1 MYVFQKIVYL
11 RQLGYNG
18 SMDKLMLLDGN
29 SIFNRAY
36 YALPVLNDKGG
47 KNINAVYGFMNILVK
62 AMTELNPTHIAVA
75 FDKRGHNF
83 RKDIYQGYKATRR
96 PMPDDMARQMPV
108 LQELLAD
115 MKIKTVDSA
124 GVEADDIIGTLTK
137 RFGVPTLIITG
148 DKDMFQLVDEKTT
161 VLLTKRGVSETEA
174 VTPALLL
181 ENYGLKAEQV
191 VEYKALR
198 GDASDNI
205 PGVKGIGEKGAVSL
219 LLEYGTVDNI
229 YAHIDEIKGALR
241 TKLVEGKQSAYMS
254 RELATIRTDAD
265 IPCRFEECE
274 RPKVYG
280 AEVKKTFEWLEF
292 RSLLKRL
299 PVVGDVREQKLETE
313 VIKITDTE
321 ELRQLARRSCDE
333 VAVLIDENIY
343 VSFEDGKEYEIP
355 ITHNFLD
362 GIRYPEALEALK
374 PLFGG
379 EGGKIVYDS
388 KSMKHALDEFGITLS
403 NVKWDISIMQYLVEY
418 RAFKELKAL
427 VERYEVAPHAC
438 GLRQLKEI
446 LAAQMEEAGVV
457 RLYHEIEM
465 PLAEVLFE
473 MEKTGVAADTEVLNR
488 LGAEYTAE
496 IESVSE
502 EIYSLAG
509 ERFNISSS
517 MQLSRILFEKL
528 GLPTYKKTKKGFS
541 TDTEVLNKL
550 MNLHPLVPLVLK
562 YRQVTKLNS
571 TYIEGIRPYVRD
583 GVIHTKYNQ
592 TLTSTGRLSSSE
604 PNLQNIPVRDE
615 AGKEIRR
622 MFVPQQDVLISAD
635 YSQIELRLLADF
647 SRDASLIDAFNRGED
662 IHAIVAAEI
671 FGIPKELVTANMRR
685 NAKVVNFGIIYGMS
699 DFGLSES
706 IGVSV
711 AKAREYIKTYY
722 ERYPTIKNYLNGN
735 VEQARKTGYVT
746 TITGRRRQIPE
757 INSSNF
763 QLRSFG
769 ERAAMNM
776 PLQGSAAD
784 IIKLAM
790 IRVNNLLVSGG
801 YKSKLIMQIHDE
813 LIVDAAADEVDEVA
827 ALLKKE
833 MEAVYVSEVRLDVN
847 VSFGNNLFEAK

>member
-1 MYVFQKIVYL
+1 
-11 RQLGYNG
+11 
-18 SMDKLMLLDGN
+18 
-29 SIFNRAY
+29 
-36 YALPVLNDKGG
+36 
-47 KNINAVYGFMNILVK
+47 
-62 AMTELNPTHIAVA
+62 
-75 FDKRGHNF
+75 
-83 RKDIYQGYKATRR
+83 
-96 PMPDDMARQMPV
+96 
-108 LQELLAD
+108 
-115 MKIKTVDSA
+115 
-124 GVEADDIIGTLTK
+124 
-137 RFGVPTLIITG
+137 
-148 DKDMFQLVDEKTT
+148 
-161 VLLTKRGVSETEA
+161 
-174 VTPALLL
+174 
-181 ENYGLKAEQV
+181 
-191 VEYKALR
+191 
-198 GDASDNI
+198 
-205 PGVKGIGEKGAVSL
+205 
-219 LLEYGTVDNI
+219 
-229 YAHIDEIKGALR
+229 
-241 TKLVEGKQSAYMS
+241 
-254 RELATIRTDAD
+254 
-265 IPCRFEECE
+265 
-274 RPKVYG
+274 
-280 AEVKKTFEWLEF
+280 
-292 RSLLKRL
+292 
-299 PVVGDVREQKLETE
+299 
-313 VIKITDTE
+313 
-321 ELRQLARRSCDE
+321 
-333 VAVLIDENIY
+333 
-343 VSFEDGKEYEIP
+343 
-355 ITHNFLD
+355 
-362 GIRYPEALEALK
+362 
-374 PLFGG
+374 
-379 EGGKIVYDS
+379 
-388 KSMKHALDEFGITLS
+388 
-403 NVKWDISIMQYLVEY
+403 
-418 RAFKELKAL
+418 
-427 VERYEVAPHAC
+427 
-438 GLRQLKEI
+438 
-446 LAAQMEEAGVV
+446 
-457 RLYHEIEM
+457 
-465 PLAEVLFE
+465 
-473 MEKTGVAADTEVLNR
+473 
-488 LGAEYTAE
+488 
-496 IESVSE
+496 
-502 EIYSLAG
+502 
-509 ERFNISSS
+509 

-847 VSFGNNLFEAK
+847 VSFGKNLFEAK

>member
-1 MYVFQKIVYL
+1 
-11 RQLGYNG
+11 
-18 SMDKLMLLDGN
+18 MLLDGN

-265 IPCRFEECE
+265 IFCRFEECE

-292 RSLLKRL
+292 RSLLKRI
-299 PVVGDVREQKLETE
+299 PIVGDVREQKLETE

-813 LIVDAAADEVDEVA
+813 LIVDAAADEVDGWRRCSKRKWKPFTFPRSD
-827 ALLKKE
+827 LT
-833 MEAVYVSEVRLDVN
+833 
-847 VSFGNNLFEAK
+847 

>member
-1 MYVFQKIVYL
+1 VVQKIVYL

-813 LIVDAAADEVDEVA
+813 LIVDAAADEVDGVA

-847 VSFGNNLFEAK
+847 VSFGKNLFEAK

>member
-1 MYVFQKIVYL
+1 
-11 RQLGYNG
+11 
-18 SMDKLMLLDGN
+18 MLLDGN

-280 AEVKKTFEWLEF
+280 AEVKKNFEWLEF

-333 VAVLIDENIY
+333 VAIFIDENIY

-647 SRDASLIDAFNRGED
+647 FAYRRFQQRGGYPCDSRGGNFRYSQGACHRQYAPQRKGGQFRHNLRHERFRTVGK
-662 IHAIVAAEI
+662 H
-671 FGIPKELVTANMRR
+671 RR
-685 NAKVVNFGIIYGMS
+685 ERSKGARIY
-699 DFGLSES
+699 
-706 IGVSV
+706 
-711 AKAREYIKTYY
+711 K
-722 ERYPTIKNYLNGN
+722 
-735 VEQARKTGYVT
+735 
-746 TITGRRRQIPE
+746 
-757 INSSNF
+757 
-763 QLRSFG
+763 
-769 ERAAMNM
+769 
-776 PLQGSAAD
+776 
-784 IIKLAM
+784 
-790 IRVNNLLVSGG
+790 NLLRALPDD
-801 YKSKLIMQIHDE
+801 KKL
-813 LIVDAAADEVDEVA
+813 
-827 ALLKKE
+827 
-833 MEAVYVSEVRLDVN
+833 S
-847 VSFGNNLFEAK
+847 

>member
-1 MYVFQKIVYL
+1 
-11 RQLGYNG
+11 
-18 SMDKLMLLDGN
+18 MLLDGN

-280 AEVKKTFEWLEF
+280 AEVKKNFEWLEF

-333 VAVLIDENIY
+333 VAIFIDENIY

-647 SRDASLIDAFNRGED
+647 SRDASLIDAFNRGR
-662 IHAIVAAEI
+662 IS
-671 FGIPKELVTANMRR
+671 MR
-685 NAKVVNFGIIYGMS
+685 
-699 DFGLSES
+699 
-706 IGVSV
+706 
-711 AKAREYIKTYY
+711 
-722 ERYPTIKNYLNGN
+722 
-735 VEQARKTGYVT
+735 
-746 TITGRRRQIPE
+746 
-757 INSSNF
+757 
-763 QLRSFG
+763 
-769 ERAAMNM
+769 
-776 PLQGSAAD
+776 
-784 IIKLAM
+784 
-790 IRVNNLLVSGG
+790 
-801 YKSKLIMQIHDE
+801 
-813 LIVDAAADEVDEVA
+813 
-827 ALLKKE
+827 
-833 MEAVYVSEVRLDVN
+833 
-847 VSFGNNLFEAK
+847 

>member
-1 MYVFQKIVYL
+1 
-11 RQLGYNG
+11 
-18 SMDKLMLLDGN
+18 MLLDGN

-265 IPCRFEECE
+265 ISCRFEECE

-671 FGIPKELVTANMRR
+671 SVFPR
-685 NAKVVNFGIIYGMS
+685 S
-699 DFGLSES
+699 LSPPICAATQRWS
-706 IGVSV
+706 I
-711 AKAREYIKTYY
+711 
-722 ERYPTIKNYLNGN
+722 
-735 VEQARKTGYVT
+735 
-746 TITGRRRQIPE
+746 
-757 INSSNF
+757 
-763 QLRSFG
+763 
-769 ERAAMNM
+769 
-776 PLQGSAAD
+776 SA
-784 IIKLAM
+784 
-790 IRVNNLLVSGG
+790 
-801 YKSKLIMQIHDE
+801 
-813 LIVDAAADEVDEVA
+813 
-827 ALLKKE
+827 
-833 MEAVYVSEVRLDVN
+833 
-847 VSFGNNLFEAK
+847 

>member
-1 MYVFQKIVYL
+1 
-11 RQLGYNG
+11 
-18 SMDKLMLLDGN
+18 MLLDGN

-280 AEVKKTFEWLEF
+280 AEVKKNFEWLEF

-333 VAVLIDENIY
+333 VAIFIDENIY

-813 LIVDAAADEVDEVA
+813 LIVDAAADEVDGVA
-827 ALLKKE
+827 ALLKRKWKPFTFPR
-833 MEAVYVSEVRLDVN
+833 SDLT
-847 VSFGNNLFEAK
+847 

>member
-1 MYVFQKIVYL
+1 
-11 RQLGYNG
+11 
-18 SMDKLMLLDGN
+18 MLLDGN

-292 RSLLKRL
+292 RSLLKRI
-299 PVVGDVREQKLETE
+299 PVVGDVREKKLETE

-321 ELRQLARRSCDE
+321 ELRRLARRSCDE

-790 IRVNNLLVSGG
+790 IAVDSALRKEGLR
-801 YKSKLIMQIHDE
+801 SKMILQIHDE
-813 LIVDAAADEVDEVA
+813 LLLEVPLDELERVREI
-827 ALLKKE
+827 LIRE
-833 MEAVYVSEVRLDVN
+833 MEGVTELSVPLTVECNYGKNWLD
-847 VSFGNNLFEAK
+847 AH

>member
-1 MYVFQKIVYL
+1 
-11 RQLGYNG
+11 
-18 SMDKLMLLDGN
+18 MDKLMLLDGN

-198 GDASDNI
+198 GDVSDNI

-280 AEVKKTFEWLEF
+280 AEVKKNFEWLEF

-333 VAVLIDENIY
+333 VAIFIDENIY

-571 TYIEGIRPYVRD
+571 TYIEEFVLTSETGLYTRNTIRP
-583 GVIHTKYNQ
+583 
-592 TLTSTGRLSSSE
+592 
-604 PNLQNIPVRDE
+604 
-615 AGKEIRR
+615 
-622 MFVPQQDVLISAD
+622 
-635 YSQIELRLLADF
+635 
-647 SRDASLIDAFNRGED
+647 
-662 IHAIVAAEI
+662 
-671 FGIPKELVTANMRR
+671 
-685 NAKVVNFGIIYGMS
+685 
-699 DFGLSES
+699 
-706 IGVSV
+706 
-711 AKAREYIKTYY
+711 
-722 ERYPTIKNYLNGN
+722 
-735 VEQARKTGYVT
+735 
-746 TITGRRRQIPE
+746 
-757 INSSNF
+757 
-763 QLRSFG
+763 
-769 ERAAMNM
+769 
-776 PLQGSAAD
+776 
-784 IIKLAM
+784 
-790 IRVNNLLVSGG
+790 
-801 YKSKLIMQIHDE
+801 
-813 LIVDAAADEVDEVA
+813 
-827 ALLKKE
+827 
-833 MEAVYVSEVRLDVN
+833 
-847 VSFGNNLFEAK
+847 

>member
-1 MYVFQKIVYL
+1 
-11 RQLGYNG
+11 
-18 SMDKLMLLDGN
+18 MLLDGN

-292 RSLLKRL
+292 RSLLKRI
-299 PVVGDVREQKLETE
+299 PVVGDVREKKLETE

-321 ELRQLARRSCDE
+321 ELRRLARRSCDE

-813 LIVDAAADEVDEVA
+813 LIVEAPENEKKQAAQI
-827 ALLKKE
+827 LKSC
-833 MEAVYVSEVRLDVN
+833 MENAFPLDVPLT
-847 VSFGNNLFEAK
+847 VDMTEGKSWEK

>member
-1 MYVFQKIVYL
+1 
-11 RQLGYNG
+11 
-18 SMDKLMLLDGN
+18 MLLDGN

-321 ELRQLARRSCDE
+321 ELRRLARRSCDE

-635 YSQIELRLLADF
+635 
-647 SRDASLIDAFNRGED
+647 
-662 IHAIVAAEI
+662 
-671 FGIPKELVTANMRR
+671 
-685 NAKVVNFGIIYGMS
+685 
-699 DFGLSES
+699 
-706 IGVSV
+706 
-711 AKAREYIKTYY
+711 
-722 ERYPTIKNYLNGN
+722 
-735 VEQARKTGYVT
+735 
-746 TITGRRRQIPE
+746 
-757 INSSNF
+757 
-763 QLRSFG
+763 
-769 ERAAMNM
+769 
-776 PLQGSAAD
+776 
-784 IIKLAM
+784 
-790 IRVNNLLVSGG
+790 
-801 YKSKLIMQIHDE
+801 
-813 LIVDAAADEVDEVA
+813 
-827 ALLKKE
+827 
-833 MEAVYVSEVRLDVN
+833 
-847 VSFGNNLFEAK
+847 

>member
-1 MYVFQKIVYL
+1 
-11 RQLGYNG
+11 
-18 SMDKLMLLDGN
+18 MLLDGN

-827 ALLKKE
+827 ACLKRKWKPFT
-833 MEAVYVSEVRLDVN
+833 SPRSDLT
-847 VSFGNNLFEAK
+847 

>member
-1 MYVFQKIVYL
+1 
-11 RQLGYNG
+11 
-18 SMDKLMLLDGN
+18 MLLDGN

-292 RSLLKRL
+292 RSLLKRI
-299 PVVGDVREQKLETE
+299 PVVGDVREKKLETE

-321 ELRQLARRSCDE
+321 ELRRLARRSCDE

-813 LIVDAAADEVDEVA
+813 LIVD
-827 ALLKKE
+827 LSLIHI
-833 MEAVYVSEVRLDVN
+833 
-847 VSFGNNLFEAK
+847 

>member
-1 MYVFQKIVYL
+1 
-11 RQLGYNG
+11 
-18 SMDKLMLLDGN
+18 MLLDGN

-299 PVVGDVREQKLETE
+299 PVVGDVREKKLETE

-321 ELRQLARRSCDE
+321 ELRRLARRSCDE

-833 MEAVYVSEVRLDVN
+833 MEAVYVSEGRLDVN
-847 VSFGNNLFEAK
+847 VSFGKNLFEAK

>member
-1 MYVFQKIVYL
+1 
-11 RQLGYNG
+11 
-18 SMDKLMLLDGN
+18 MLLDGN

-813 LIVDAAADEVDEVA
+813 LIVDAAADEVDGVA
-827 ALLKKE
+827 ALLKRKWKPFTFPR
-833 MEAVYVSEVRLDVN
+833 SDLT
-847 VSFGNNLFEAK
+847 

>member
-1 MYVFQKIVYL
+1 M
-11 RQLGYNG
+11 
-18 SMDKLMLLDGN
+18 
-29 SIFNRAY
+29 
-36 YALPVLNDKGG
+36 
-47 KNINAVYGFMNILVK
+47 
-62 AMTELNPTHIAVA
+62 
-75 FDKRGHNF
+75 
-83 RKDIYQGYKATRR
+83 
-96 PMPDDMARQMPV
+96 
-108 LQELLAD
+108 
-115 MKIKTVDSA
+115 
-124 GVEADDIIGTLTK
+124 
-137 RFGVPTLIITG
+137 
-148 DKDMFQLVDEKTT
+148 
-161 VLLTKRGVSETEA
+161 
-174 VTPALLL
+174 
-181 ENYGLKAEQV
+181 
-191 VEYKALR
+191 
-198 GDASDNI
+198 
-205 PGVKGIGEKGAVSL
+205 
-219 LLEYGTVDNI
+219 
-229 YAHIDEIKGALR
+229 
-241 TKLVEGKQSAYMS
+241 
-254 RELATIRTDAD
+254 
-265 IPCRFEECE
+265 
-274 RPKVYG
+274 
-280 AEVKKTFEWLEF
+280 
-292 RSLLKRL
+292 
-299 PVVGDVREQKLETE
+299 
-313 VIKITDTE
+313 
-321 ELRQLARRSCDE
+321 
-333 VAVLIDENIY
+333 
-343 VSFEDGKEYEIP
+343 
-355 ITHNFLD
+355 
-362 GIRYPEALEALK
+362 
-374 PLFGG
+374 
-379 EGGKIVYDS
+379 
-388 KSMKHALDEFGITLS
+388 
-403 NVKWDISIMQYLVEY
+403 
-418 RAFKELKAL
+418 
-427 VERYEVAPHAC
+427 
-438 GLRQLKEI
+438 
-446 LAAQMEEAGVV
+446 VV

-813 LIVDAAADEVDEVA
+813 LIVDAAADEVDGVA

-847 VSFGNNLFEAK
+847 VSFGKNLFEAK

>member
-1 MYVFQKIVYL
+1 VVQKIVYL

-280 AEVKKTFEWLEF
+280 AEVKKNFEWLEF

-333 VAVLIDENIY
+333 VAIFIDENIY

-813 LIVDAAADEVDEVA
+813 LIVDAAADEVDGVA

-847 VSFGNNLFEAK
+847 VSFGKNLFEAK

>member
-1 MYVFQKIVYL
+1 
-11 RQLGYNG
+11 
-18 SMDKLMLLDGN
+18 MLLDGN

-292 RSLLKRL
+292 RSLLKRI
-299 PVVGDVREQKLETE
+299 PVVGDVREKKLETE

-321 ELRQLARRSCDE
+321 ELRRLARRSCDE

-722 ERYPTIKNYLNGN
+722 ERYPTIKIILT
-735 VEQARKTGYVT
+735 ATSS
-746 TITGRRRQIPE
+746 RR
-757 INSSNF
+757 
-763 QLRSFG
+763 
-769 ERAAMNM
+769 ER
-776 PLQGSAAD
+776 
-784 IIKLAM
+784 
-790 IRVNNLLVSGG
+790 RV
-801 YKSKLIMQIHDE
+801 M
-813 LIVDAAADEVDEVA
+813 
-827 ALLKKE
+827 
-833 MEAVYVSEVRLDVN
+833 
-847 VSFGNNLFEAK
+847 

>member
-1 MYVFQKIVYL
+1 
-11 RQLGYNG
+11 
-18 SMDKLMLLDGN
+18 MLLDGN

-333 VAVLIDENIY
+333 VAVFIDENIY

-813 LIVDAAADEVDEVA
+813 LIVEAPENEKEQAAAI
-827 ALLKKE
+827 LRSC
-833 MEAVYVSEVRLDVN
+833 MENAFPLDVPLT
-847 VSFGNNLFEAK
+847 VDMTEGKSWEQ

>member
-1 MYVFQKIVYL
+1 
-11 RQLGYNG
+11 
-18 SMDKLMLLDGN
+18 MLLDGN

-722 ERYPTIKNYLNGN
+722 ERYPTIKIILT
-735 VEQARKTGYVT
+735 ATSS
-746 TITGRRRQIPE
+746 RR
-757 INSSNF
+757 
-763 QLRSFG
+763 
-769 ERAAMNM
+769 ER
-776 PLQGSAAD
+776 
-784 IIKLAM
+784 
-790 IRVNNLLVSGG
+790 RV
-801 YKSKLIMQIHDE
+801 M
-813 LIVDAAADEVDEVA
+813 
-827 ALLKKE
+827 
-833 MEAVYVSEVRLDVN
+833 
-847 VSFGNNLFEAK
+847 

>member
-1 MYVFQKIVYL
+1 
-11 RQLGYNG
+11 
-18 SMDKLMLLDGN
+18 MLLDGN

-265 IPCRFEECE
+265 IFCRFEECE

-292 RSLLKRL
+292 RSLLKRI
-299 PVVGDVREQKLETE
+299 PIVGDVREQKLETE

-446 LAAQMEEAGVV
+446 LA
-457 RLYHEIEM
+457 H
-465 PLAEVLFE
+465 
-473 MEKTGVAADTEVLNR
+473 T
-488 LGAEYTAE
+488 
-496 IESVSE
+496 
-502 EIYSLAG
+502 
-509 ERFNISSS
+509 
-517 MQLSRILFEKL
+517 
-528 GLPTYKKTKKGFS
+528 TYAC
-541 TDTEVLNKL
+541 L
-550 MNLHPLVPLVLK
+550 
-562 YRQVTKLNS
+562 
-571 TYIEGIRPYVRD
+571 
-583 GVIHTKYNQ
+583 
-592 TLTSTGRLSSSE
+592 
-604 PNLQNIPVRDE
+604 
-615 AGKEIRR
+615 
-622 MFVPQQDVLISAD
+622 
-635 YSQIELRLLADF
+635 
-647 SRDASLIDAFNRGED
+647 
-662 IHAIVAAEI
+662 
-671 FGIPKELVTANMRR
+671 
-685 NAKVVNFGIIYGMS
+685 
-699 DFGLSES
+699 
-706 IGVSV
+706 
-711 AKAREYIKTYY
+711 
-722 ERYPTIKNYLNGN
+722 
-735 VEQARKTGYVT
+735 
-746 TITGRRRQIPE
+746 
-757 INSSNF
+757 
-763 QLRSFG
+763 
-769 ERAAMNM
+769 
-776 PLQGSAAD
+776 
-784 IIKLAM
+784 
-790 IRVNNLLVSGG
+790 
-801 YKSKLIMQIHDE
+801 
-813 LIVDAAADEVDEVA
+813 
-827 ALLKKE
+827 
-833 MEAVYVSEVRLDVN
+833 
-847 VSFGNNLFEAK
+847 

>member
-1 MYVFQKIVYL
+1 
-11 RQLGYNG
+11 
-18 SMDKLMLLDGN
+18 MLLDGN

-292 RSLLKRL
+292 RSLLKRI
-299 PVVGDVREQKLETE
+299 PVVGDVREKKLETE

-321 ELRQLARRSCDE
+321 ELRRLARRSCDE

-685 NAKVVNFGIIYGMS
+685 NAKVVNFGIIYGIS
-699 DFGLSES
+699 GYGLAENLS
-706 IGVSV
+706 IPQYM
-711 AKAREYIKTYY
+711 AKEFIANYFTMHPKVREFMDK
-722 ERYPTIKNYLNGN
+722 N
-735 VEQARKTGYVT
+735 VEDARARGYSLT
-746 TITGRRRQIPE
+746 MSGRRRNLPDLKA
-757 INSSNF
+757 SNYMV
-763 QLRSFG
+763 RSAA
-769 ERAAMNM
+769 ERMAMNT

-784 IIKLAM
+784 IIKIAM
-790 IRVNNLLVSGG
+790 INVEKRLENM
-801 YKSKLIMQIHDE
+801 KSKMILQIHDE
-813 LIVDAAADEVDEVA
+813 LIIEATKDEEEEV
-827 ALLKKE
+827 KKILSYE
-833 MEAVYVSEVRLDVN
+833 MEHAVSLSVPLVA
-847 VSFGNNLFEAK
+847 EATSADNWGDLK